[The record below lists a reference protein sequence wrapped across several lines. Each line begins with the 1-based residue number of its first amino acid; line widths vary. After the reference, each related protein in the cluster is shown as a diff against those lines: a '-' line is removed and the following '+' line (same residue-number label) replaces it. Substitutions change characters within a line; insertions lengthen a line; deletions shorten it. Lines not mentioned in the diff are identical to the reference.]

1 MATIQL
7 NARVPEDLKKAAQL
21 AALMRGQSLSA
32 VIREALEDYVTQSN
46 KEVGEAIRQL
56 RASNGHAEK
65 YLAPNIHAV

>member
-21 AALMRGQSLSA
+21 AALMRGQSLSEI
-32 VIREALEDYVTQSN
+32 IREALEDYVAQSN

-56 RASNGHAEK
+56 RERENVVENRIA
-65 YLAPNIHAV
+65 IC